1 MNVCSLTKNVYD
13 FNILRNDLSVNF
25 DILTITKSRSKK
37 DSSCPVNLHLNNYS
51 VEQRPTETSGGNLLY
66 INKRL
71 YYQLR
76 NDLNLYHPGK
86 IESSFIIEIICLIS
100 LNILHFK

>member
-25 DILTITKSRSKK
+25 DILTITESRSKK

-86 IESSFIIEIICLIS
+86 IESSFIIEIICSIS